1 MKCILFLF
9 LIIIVSTTCTKA
21 QRQLTERQK
30 RTLEAKE
37 AGGEVLEQYKAELLA
52 ELKGKDERVY
62 HEVAQAFY
70 ELGMEAMMDSI
81 WTVVKNKFPR
91 GEYARNL
98 AVTSVYDEEDPV
110 EKEKKYKSWL
120 KRFPPEKLGED
131 IIYDYACSDVSAGYA
146 KDGNLE
152 KALDYVKAIK
162 HKGWRGEGYS
172 LTARFLDMKGYP
184 EQAAMLYKMAIDNV
198 EQLKKEQ
205 NKGDLQV
212 AMFGYPTYLSSY
224 ADVCY
229 RLGRW
234 EDALD
239 AMEKL
244 PLARR
249 DATYVELLLKAD
261 RPLEAFLFLCEQVRN
276 GNSDAKQLKELQELY
291 VKLNGTER
299 GLTAYLEEWQR
310 VNEKRMKQEVAESMI
325 SLPAPDFT
333 LTDVEGKEVKLSDLK
348 GKVVILDFWATWC
361 GPCKRSFPAMQKAV
375 EKFKD
380 DPQVEFLFIH
390 TWERDENATEA
401 ATQFLKDNG
410 YTFHLLMDLKDPQTK
425 TNPVVKSYNVSGI
438 PAKFVIDPQGN
449 IRFKVTG
456 ASGSDEK
463 MVAELTQMI
472 EMARQ
477 VTL

>member
-1 MKCILFLF
+1 M
-9 LIIIVSTTCTKA
+9 
-21 QRQLTERQK
+21 
-30 RTLEAKE
+30 
-37 AGGEVLEQYKAELLA
+37 
-52 ELKGKDERVY
+52 
-62 HEVAQAFY
+62 
-70 ELGMEAMMDSI
+70 
-81 WTVVKNKFPR
+81 
-91 GEYARNL
+91 
-98 AVTSVYDEEDPV
+98 
-110 EKEKKYKSWL
+110 
-120 KRFPPEKLGED
+120 
-131 IIYDYACSDVSAGYA
+131 
-146 KDGNLE
+146 
-152 KALDYVKAIK
+152 
-162 HKGWRGEGYS
+162 
-172 LTARFLDMKGYP
+172 
-184 EQAAMLYKMAIDNV
+184 
-198 EQLKKEQ
+198 
-205 NKGDLQV
+205 
-212 AMFGYPTYLSSY
+212 SSY

-249 DATYVELLLKAD
+249 NATYVELLLKAD